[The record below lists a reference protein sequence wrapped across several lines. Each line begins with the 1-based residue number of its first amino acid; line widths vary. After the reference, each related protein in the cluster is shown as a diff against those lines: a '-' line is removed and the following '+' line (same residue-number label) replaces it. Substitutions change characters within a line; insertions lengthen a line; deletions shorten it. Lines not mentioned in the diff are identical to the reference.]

1 MEDPSHVLVVDP
13 DLESRRRIVQSLE
26 TRSFR
31 CHETASAAAAMDFV
45 REKRPDLILLDTVLP
60 DVSGLGLCRMLRESS
75 DGGRIPIVVVSAHS
89 SEVDRLLAF
98 EAGADDFLAKPFYAA
113 ELSARVA
120 AVLRGFAERPGD
132 VRAPVRE
139 TGMLQVNLEN
149 GVAALHGRRLDLTS
163 KEFEILVTLMSQ
175 PGRVMKREQLVARV
189 WGGNAP
195 QSDRAVDAHIK
206 SIRRKL
212 GEARRCIETVR
223 GVGYRFC
230 EH

>member
-1 MEDPSHVLVVDP
+1 MEDTRQVLVVDP
-13 DLESRRRIVQSLE
+13 DLEARRRIVQSLE

-31 CHETASAAAAMDFV
+31 CHETSTAGAALDFV
-45 REKRPDLILLDTVLP
+45 RDQRPDLILLDTVLP
-60 DVSGLGLCRMLRESS
+60 DVSGLGLCRMLRESG
-75 DGGRIPIVVVSAHS
+75 DGGRIPIVVVSGHA

-120 AVLRGFAERPGD
+120 AVLRGFTERPGD
-132 VRAPVRE
+132 VHAPMRRA
-139 TGMLQVNLEN
+139 GALHVNLAS
-149 GVAALHGRRLDLTS
+149 GVAVLQGRRLDLTG
-163 KEFEILVTLMSQ
+163 KEFEILATLVSQ

-189 WGGNAP
+189 WGATGP
-195 QSDRAVDAHIK
+195 QSGRAVDAHIK

-223 GVGYRFC
+223 GVGYRFS
-230 EH
+230 ER